1 MRRRIGHLLA
11 VVALLA
17 GGTALLGGCGGES
30 KEDQAQAA
38 VCDARDDIGTQI
50 DRLTSL
56 TISTATVDDVK
67 SSLQAIQGD
76 LQTIADNRDDLPD
89 DRRQEL
95 ETATKTFTDQVRTV
109 AGDLGKSLS
118 LTEARGQLST
128 ALTEL
133 GNAYRTTLA
142 QVRCD

>member
-1 MRRRIGHLLA
+1 MPRRIRHLLA

-17 GGTALLGGCGGES
+17 GGAALLGGCGGDS
-30 KEDQAQAA
+30 KQDQAKTA

-76 LQTIADNRDDLPD
+76 LQTIADNRADLPD
-89 DRRQEL
+89 DRRQEI

-109 AGDLGKSLS
+109 AGELGKSLS
-118 LTEARGQLST
+118 LSEARGQLST

-142 QVRCD
+142 QVKCD